1 MPEKQTKTFKRNF
14 KKAMQ
19 GCKENNIDPMSE
31 YLTASRGKSGG
42 FFCTALRRR
51 LTPEECLRFQGF
63 KMTRK
68 TWEKH
73 GLTACEMGGA
83 AGNAMSV
90 NVVQRILVNLLRATD
105 LCRDVEDP
113 LEDAIFGLLVPQYGY
128 YCAGG
133 STDFAVR
140 ISCPVRRTT
149 KTVGAVSQVACVCE
163 RGYQLGDDLQNKLEP
178 QSLTFGRFCDEGIGF
193 YKDEISDA
201 SCKAC
206 PQGLTTYMQGSV
218 SNASCIDRPELLA
231 ESRNDTIQASNHSTV
246 PAVVVRL
253 ELMDLPE
260 AQTSMTSG
268 LLDDLQAMLRAAISN
283 VVGGPEALTL
293 DILPAAVRRLA
304 SYNMQLE
311 LKIRHRT
318 VQEAQLMLQDLDATC
333 AAESSASLGFHAGG
347 L

>member
-113 LEDAIFGLLVPQYGY
+113 WVN
-128 YCAGG
+128 
-133 STDFAVR
+133 
-140 ISCPVRRTT
+140 
-149 KTVGAVSQVACVCE
+149 
-163 RGYQLGDDLQNKLEP
+163 QNHNP
-178 QSLTFGRFCDEGIGF
+178 F
-193 YKDEISDA
+193 
-201 SCKAC
+201 
-206 PQGLTTYMQGSV
+206 V
-218 SNASCIDRPELLA
+218 
-231 ESRNDTIQASNHSTV
+231 
-246 PAVVVRL
+246 
-253 ELMDLPE
+253 
-260 AQTSMTSG
+260 
-268 LLDDLQAMLRAAISN
+268 
-283 VVGGPEALTL
+283 
-293 DILPAAVRRLA
+293 
-304 SYNMQLE
+304 
-311 LKIRHRT
+311 
-318 VQEAQLMLQDLDATC
+318 
-333 AAESSASLGFHAGG
+333 
-347 L
+347 